1 MRTHKLTDFGK
12 EIKYKLIDLGLT
24 QEWLIAEVKK
34 ETEQYIDSSCLYK
47 IMRGQIK
54 ESQLIPI
61 IKKILEI

>member
-12 EIKYKLIDLGLT
+12 EIKYKLIDLGKT

-34 ETEQYIDSSCLYK
+34 ETSQYIDSSCLYK
-47 IMRGQIK
+47 IMTGQIIN
-54 ESQLIPI
+54 SNLIPI